1 MLCILVAMLLLIAL
15 NGCAIVVQDR
25 KGVCHH
31 AGIGVGTSPS
41 FCIRIG
47 YWYNIPIDEDTC
59 IIDFSLIINT
69 SVKIENF
76 Q

>member
-31 AGIGVGTSPS
+31 AGIGVVTSPS
-41 FCIRIG
+41 LCIRIG
-47 YWYNIPIDEDTC
+47 YWYTIPIDEDTGNDC
-59 IIDFSLIINT
+59 HQCLHH
-69 SVKIENF
+69 
-76 Q
+76 